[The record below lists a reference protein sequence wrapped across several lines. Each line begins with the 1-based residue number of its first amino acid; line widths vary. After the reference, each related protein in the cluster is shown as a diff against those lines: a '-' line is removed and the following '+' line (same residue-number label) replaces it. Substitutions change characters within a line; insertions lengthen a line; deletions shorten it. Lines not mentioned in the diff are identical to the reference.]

1 MIYLNIKRKFTF
13 NKGEY
18 NQNVFKVKIMRTL
31 SGNIVQILGNIES
44 NLEDLLL
51 SNRNIPKEGKEIFFH
66 PSLADLHDPW
76 SLPDMLPA
84 VERILEAREKK
95 ERIIIFGDYD
105 VDGVTATTILVRFL
119 SNI

>member
-1 MIYLNIKRKFTF
+1 
-13 NKGEY
+13 
-18 NQNVFKVKIMRTL
+18 MRTL
-31 SGNIVQILGNIES
+31 SGNIIQILGNIES

-51 SNRNIPKEGKEIFFH
+51 SNRNIPKDEKEIFFH

-76 SLPDMLPA
+76 SLPDMLPS

>member
-1 MIYLNIKRKFTF
+1 MYLNIKRKFTF

-44 NLEDLLL
+44 DLEELLL
-51 SNRNIPKEGKEIFFH
+51 KNRNIKQEDKKGFFH
-66 PSLADLHDPW
+66 PGIEDLHDPYL
-76 SLPDMLPA
+76 LPDMLPA
-84 VERILEAREKK
+84 VTRILEARKKK
-95 ERIIIFGDYD
+95 ERIVIFGDYD

-119 SNI
+119 SDI